1 MNDETEVQDEPMDD
15 LSAALAEAWDA
26 SEESDDGS
34 GQDDS
39 IPEPQMES
47 NGVGEDSGTD
57 GATESDNQG
66 EFRPSAE
73 KEGIS
78 PAVAQESQPA
88 VDLATP
94 PKGLSLEAREAWAD
108 VPDAVKSEIAK
119 REQDYSNGIQQYAQN
134 AQRAE
139 AMDQTLAPY
148 QQFFQVNGGAGQT
161 IEGLLQTGSVL
172 QMGTPQQK
180 AQTVANIIKQ
190 FGIDV
195 TALDGMLVGEAPSQ
209 EMQAQQHVQNMIN
222 QQLQPMQQQLQQ
234 YQQREL
240 QEQQAAQAQIGG
252 EIEQFASN
260 PANEFYADVAPQ
272 MADLLDMAANRG
284 QNMSLADAYQTAC
297 MTHPQISEIMKRRTD
312 QAQVDQRKQAA
323 SSIHGTRGGTGGAQ
337 TGRSSIE
344 QALNDAWDSQGVGGG
359 RL

>member
-34 GQDDS
+34 GHDS
-39 IPEPQMES
+39 AVSEPEMES
-47 NGVGEDSGTD
+47 SGAKESVSADGGDS
-57 GATESDNQG
+57 SDNESGVRPESEEQG
-66 EFRPSAE
+66 ITPQAD
-73 KEGIS
+73 
-78 PAVAQESQPA
+78 QESQSG
-88 VDLATP
+88 VDLSTP

-119 REQDYSNGIQQYAQN
+119 REQDYSNGIQHYANN
-134 AQRAE
+134 AKRAE

-190 FGIDV
+190 FGVDI
-195 TALDGMLVGEAPSQ
+195 TALDGMLVGAPVSK
-209 EMQAQQHVQNMIN
+209 EMQAQQQVQDMVN

-234 YQQREL
+234 YQQREM
-240 QEQQAAQAQIGG
+240 QEQQAMQAEMGNTIQ
-252 EIEQFASN
+252 QFAN
-260 PANEFYADVAPQ
+260 DPANEFYSDVSAQ
-272 MADLLDMAANRG
+272 MADLLDMAGNRG
-284 QNMSLADAYQTAC
+284 QNMSLEDAYKMAC
-297 MTHPQISEIMKRRTD
+297 NAHPQISEIMKRRVDRHKLTSANRQLLLFTAPEAVLAVLQ
-312 QAQVDQRKQAA
+312 QAN
-323 SSIHGTRGGTGGAQ
+323 HP
-337 TGRSSIE
+337 
-344 QALNDAWDSQGVGGG
+344 
-359 RL
+359 

>member
-34 GQDDS
+34 GHDS
-39 IPEPQMES
+39 AVSEPEMES
-47 NGVGEDSGTD
+47 SGAEESVNAD
-57 GATESDNQG
+57 GGGSSDNKSGVRPESEEQG
-66 EFRPSAE
+66 ITPQAD
-73 KEGIS
+73 
-78 PAVAQESQPA
+78 QESQSGL
-88 VDLATP
+88 DLATP

-119 REQDYSNGIQQYAQN
+119 REQDYSNGIQHYANN
-134 AQRAE
+134 AKRAE

-190 FGIDV
+190 FGVDI
-195 TALDGMLVGEAPSQ
+195 TALDGMLVGEAPPQ

-234 YQQREL
+234 YQQREM
-240 QEQQAAQAQIGG
+240 QEQQAMQAEMGNTIQ
-252 EIEQFASN
+252 QFAN
-260 PANEFYADVAPQ
+260 DPANEFYSDVSAQ
-272 MADLLDMAANRG
+272 MADLLDMAGNRG
-284 QNMSLADAYQTAC
+284 QNMSLEDAYRTAC
-297 MTHPQISEIMKRRTD
+297 MTHPQISEIMKRRVD
-312 QAQVDQRKQAA
+312 QSQVDQRKQAA
-323 SSIHGTRGGTGGAQ
+323 SSIHGTRGGAGGAA
-337 TGRSSIE
+337 TGKSSIE

>member
-34 GQDDS
+34 GHESTVSQ
-39 IPEPQMES
+39 PEMES
-47 NGVGEDSGTD
+47 SGAEESVSAD
-57 GATESDNQG
+57 GGGSSDNESGVRPESEEQG
-66 EFRPSAE
+66 ITPQAD
-73 KEGIS
+73 
-78 PAVAQESQPA
+78 QESQSG
-88 VDLATP
+88 VDLSTP

-119 REQDYSNGIQQYAQN
+119 REQDYSNGIQHYANN
-134 AQRAE
+134 AKRAE

-190 FGIDV
+190 FGVDI
-195 TALDGMLVGEAPSQ
+195 TALDGMLVGEAPPQ

-234 YQQREL
+234 YQQREM
-240 QEQQAAQAQIGG
+240 QEQQAMQAEMGNTIQ
-252 EIEQFASN
+252 QFAN
-260 PANEFYADVAPQ
+260 DPANEFYADVSAQ
-272 MADLLDMAANRG
+272 MADLLDMAGNRG
-284 QNMSLADAYQTAC
+284 QNMSLEDAYKMAC
-297 MTHPQISEIMKRRTD
+297 SAHPQISEIMKRRAD
-312 QAQVDQRKQAA
+312 QSQVDQRKQAA
-323 SSIHGTRGGTGGAQ
+323 SSIHGTRGGAGGAA
-337 TGRSSIE
+337 TGKSSIE

>member
-34 GQDDS
+34 GQDNS

-47 NGVGEDSGTD
+47 HGAEGSEDTD

-73 KEGIS
+73 KEGI
-78 PAVAQESQPA
+78 PPEVAQESQPA

-94 PKGLSLEAREAWAD
+94 PKGLSLEAREAWSE

-139 AMDQTLAPY
+139 AMDKTLAPY

-190 FGIDV
+190 FGVDV
-195 TALDGMLVGEAPSQ
+195 TALDGMLVGAPVSR
-209 EMQAQQHVQNMIN
+209 EMQQQQQMQDMVN

-234 YQQREL
+234 YQQREM
-240 QEQQAAQAQIGG
+240 QEQQAAQAKMSS
-252 EIEQFASN
+252 EIERFAN
-260 PANEFYADVAPQ
+260 DPANEFYSDVSSE
-272 MADLLDMAANRG
+272 MADLLDMAATRGHALGLQEAYEKACLVHPAISKIMQNR
-284 QNMSLADAYQTAC
+284 
-297 MTHPQISEIMKRRTD
+297 
-312 QAQVDQRKQAA
+312 QAQAAVHQKRQA
-323 SSIHGTRGGTGGAQ
+323 SSSIYGSPGGAPAS
-337 TGRSSIE
+337 TPGSITA
-344 QALNDAWDSQGVGGG
+344 ALNDAWDNAG
-359 RL
+359 RP